1 MYYNFRELAEKFL
14 VPGPAENNK
23 KLHSEFLDKIIPCE
37 YIVGCFREDLPKYSI
52 SFSSKRP
59 NYSKAKSNR
68 NKELFIVIALSNNK
82 FQIMED
88 DIFDELMID
97 YCTHCYGYKFS
108 KSRYHVID
116 LEFNDVKWNLS
127 RQPIIWHIISEDDKP
142 IDIIIDESLS
152 LSLALMH
159 FHEGKTIFRK
169 KWKEEGN
176 DKELKEGPV
185 NDFYL
190 QLEDIEAKDWC
201 VKKQVK
207 QKSND
212 CKLLVDFIQ
221 ASKYLKDG
229 KKIYSSA
236 LEEYGIKYL
245 KIIELVSSNKADNDV
260 DHTERFR
267 FIGAYLHGEIYKWD
281 EREFFEKHSLLDKIW
296 YIEN

>member
-14 VPGPAENNK
+14 DPAPAGNNK
-23 KLHSEFLDKIIPCE
+23 KLHSDFLDKIISCE

-52 SFSSKRP
+52 PFSSKRP
-59 NYSKAKSNR
+59 NYTKAKSNR
-68 NKELFIVIALSNNK
+68 NKEFFIVIALGNDK
-82 FQIMED
+82 FQIMND
-88 DIFDELMID
+88 DIFDELTKNYYV
-97 YCTHCYGYKFS
+97 YCDHNFS
-108 KSRYHVID
+108 EFRYHVVD
-116 LEFNDVKWNLS
+116 LEFNGEWNLS
-127 RQPIIWHIISEDDKP
+127 RKPIIWHIISENDNP

-152 LSLALMH
+152 LNLALMY

-176 DKELKEGPV
+176 DKELKEEPV
-185 NDFYL
+185 NDFL
-190 QLEDIEAKDWC
+190 FTLEDIEAKDWC

-212 CKLLVDFIQ
+212 LVDFIQ

-229 KKIYSSA
+229 KKIYSSV

-245 KIIELVSSNKADNDV
+245 KIIELVSTNKVDNDV

-296 YIEN
+296 YTEN

>member
-1 MYYNFRELAEKFL
+1 M
-14 VPGPAENNK
+14 K
-23 KLHSEFLDKIIPCE
+23 K
-37 YIVGCFREDLPKYSI
+37 
-52 SFSSKRP
+52 
-59 NYSKAKSNR
+59 
-68 NKELFIVIALSNNK
+68 
-82 FQIMED
+82 
-88 DIFDELMID
+88 
-97 YCTHCYGYKFS
+97 
-108 KSRYHVID
+108 
-116 LEFNDVKWNLS
+116 
-127 RQPIIWHIISEDDKP
+127 
-142 IDIIIDESLS
+142 
-152 LSLALMH
+152 
-159 FHEGKTIFRK
+159 
-169 KWKEEGN
+169 EGN

-229 KKIYSSA
+229 KEIYSSA

-245 KIIELVSSNKADNDV
+245 KIIESVSSNKADNDV
-260 DHTERFR
+260 GHTERFR

-296 YIEN
+296 YTEN

>member
-1 MYYNFRELAEKFL
+1 MAYNFR
-14 VPGPAENNK
+14 
-23 KLHSEFLDKIIPCE
+23 
-37 YIVGCFREDLPKYSI
+37 
-52 SFSSKRP
+52 
-59 NYSKAKSNR
+59 
-68 NKELFIVIALSNNK
+68 
-82 FQIMED
+82 
-88 DIFDELMID
+88 
-97 YCTHCYGYKFS
+97 
-108 KSRYHVID
+108 
-116 LEFNDVKWNLS
+116 NDN
-127 RQPIIWHIISEDDKP
+127 P

-152 LSLALMH
+152 LNLALMH

-207 QKSND
+207 QKSD
-212 CKLLVDFIQ
+212 VPEPKLVDFIQ

-229 KKIYSSA
+229 KEIYSSV

-245 KIIELVSSNKADNDV
+245 KIIELVSTNKADNDTGR
-260 DHTERFR
+260 TER

-281 EREFFEKHSLLDKIW
+281 EQEFFEKHSLLDKIW
-296 YIEN
+296 YTEN